1 MRYFC
6 IISWSFLPS
15 SHYFYKYAELGFF
28 HDYFC
33 PFSSTGEIIYLLF
46 KVVPSW
52 RGKEVI
58 GVCDTSK
65 CEQKG
70 MNKIW
75 KNMFNKPYNSM
86 LKKKKTG
93 KSMFCIARY
102 GKRKLHKN
110 HLFLQKCKKEHK
122 FSHEVHQNQYL
133 QCRGKK
139 ILKVYQRL

>member
-86 LKKKKTG
+86 LKKKKQEKVCSVLQGMERESST
-93 KSMFCIARY
+93 KIIFSYRNV
-102 GKRKLHKN
+102 RKNTNSHMRFIKISIYSVEV
-110 HLFLQKCKKEHK
+110 KK
-122 FSHEVHQNQYL
+122 Y
-133 QCRGKK
+133 
-139 ILKVYQRL
+139 